1 MLKKFFI
8 KIKEMGFKSI
18 LLMNIGL
25 LCCGI
30 ATAIFISPA
39 KFVVGGGTGLAE
51 LLEITFDIP
60 YYVFLYAFNILLI
73 ILSFFTL
80 GKSFTL
86 KTIYGS
92 LMLPTYGML
101 INKICEWTKFDVN
114 GVVTEVEPIFIVLFA
129 ALLMGVGIGLNI
141 KNGGSTGGFD
151 ILEAIGHKYL
161 HVSYS
166 TVMYVLDAVLIVG
179 GIFVYDIKIEEPPV
193 FANGLSQ
200 GLAGAIY
207 VFILGFI
214 VDMITFGGFN
224 KRAVYIRSNKYEEI
238 HDAIIKKLARG
249 LTYLDAVGGYTQTP
263 TKMIVCLCYS
273 REYFIL
279 RDMIQEIDPQA
290 FIFVTK
296 AEEVRGLGFNFETKE
311 YTQTRKELQ
320 NQNKRLP
327 K

>member
-1 MLKKFFI
+1 MIKRFI
-8 KIKEMGFKSI
+8 NKVKEIGFKGI

-51 LLEITFDIP
+51 LLEISFDVP
-60 YYVFLYAFNILLI
+60 YYVFLYCLNIVLI
-73 ILSFFTL
+73 VVSFFTL
-80 GKSFTL
+80 GSSFTI

-101 INKICEWTKFDVN
+101 IDKICYWTNFNVDE
-114 GVVTEVEPIFIVLFA
+114 VVSQVEPIFIVLFA
-129 ALLMGVGIGLNI
+129 ALLMGIGIGLNM
-141 KNGGSTGGFD
+141 KHGGSTGGFD

-166 TVMYVLDAVLIVG
+166 TVMYALDAVLIIA
-179 GIFVYDIKIEEPPV
+179 GIFIYDIRIENPPV

-207 VFILGFI
+207 VFVLGFI

-224 KRAVYIRSNKYEEI
+224 KRAVYIRSDKYEEI
-238 HDAIIKKLARG
+238 HDAIINRLARG
-249 LTYLDAVGGYTQTP
+249 LTYLDAVGGYSQTP

-290 FIFVTK
+290 FIFVTR
-296 AEEVRGLGFNFETKE
+296 AEEVRGLGFNFETK
-311 YTQTRKELQ
+311 
-320 NQNKRLP
+320 
-327 K
+327 